1 MATALSSPELDNLAV
16 LGQSLRL
23 ARRRRNLTQDE
34 MADRM
39 GVSRPTYSQLER
51 GSATVGLGILLR
63 AMTVLGY
70 PERIGGLLAE
80 DPIGDAM
87 DDASGRQRIR
97 KPHGLADF

>member
-1 MATALSSPELDNLAV
+1 MVTALSTPELDNLAT

-51 GSATVGLGILLR
+51 GTPTVGLGILLR
-63 AMTVLGY
+63 ALTILGY
-70 PERIGGLLAE
+70 PERLGGLLSE
-80 DPIGDAM
+80 DTIGDAM
-87 DDASGRQRIR
+87 DDSSGRQRIR